1 MLLTNSLNRIEWKIV
16 LCSHQRLEQFIFCIN
31 KTVRIHEGEFLS
43 TGHNEK
49 LFLTVLMIFFHS
61 VYFCLYE
68 AKVGFGNT
76 ESNQDLKFWHK
87 QMNSRVVNVKWY
99 HLVLEIPVSSST
111 WGLLQCRCGRDTS
124 LPELLQFLGLQCQ
137 KEEQGS
143 FGSQAN
149 CSNLWRFCVLKT
161 GFLACTGFY
170 GITISTRPRNKPLL
184 LKSLLL
190 WLSYAI

>member
-1 MLLTNSLNRIEWKIV
+1 MLLTNSLNRIAWKIV

-137 KEEQGS
+137 K
-143 FGSQAN
+143 
-149 CSNLWRFCVLKT
+149 KIT
-161 GFLACTGFY
+161 G
-170 GITISTRPRNKPLL
+170 K
-184 LKSLLL
+184 L
-190 WLSYAI
+190 WLSGQLLKPLKVLCVENWFPCMYRILWNNYLNKTQK